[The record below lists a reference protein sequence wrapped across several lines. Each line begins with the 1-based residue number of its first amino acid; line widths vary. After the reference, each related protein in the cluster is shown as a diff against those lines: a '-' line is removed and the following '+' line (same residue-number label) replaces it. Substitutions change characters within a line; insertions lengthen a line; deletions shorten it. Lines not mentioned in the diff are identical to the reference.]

1 MTSRA
6 GSSNNKHGGDINS
19 ALDDLKI
26 MQDNEETSLLKSA
39 AKDIGS
45 SVTCQFGKLDQ
56 MINQADK
63 AESSMKHQNKQMR
76 GFLR

>member
-1 MTSRA
+1 MTPRA
-6 GSSNNKHGGDINS
+6 GSSKNKHGDDINS
-19 ALDDLKI
+19 TLDDLKT

-39 AKDIGS
+39 AKDIGN
-45 SVTCQFGKLDQ
+45 SVTCQFSKLDQ